1 MGNANL
7 SLEREESPGAAAR
20 AAKALAGSF
29 RAFRRLV
36 GTLFVI
42 GFSLAPLSA
51 LLVALPAVA
60 PNEAVLT
67 DTVKPARSRWRRA
80 GRRVLAGLAG
90 AVVLVALVAFAVEV
104 VSRLPLPAGG
114 QMGTLARKVFGYSFA
129 DFVPNDPKPADR
141 EPLKGYLDRRDGARK
156 ELISPELDPARRQQL
171 QAEVAGANA
180 DIAKWADAPAN
191 EWMVPA
197 ELLAAYRAPSAD
209 PAKRAPVEGAVAE
222 RVSAVTKLW
231 LPADELLLRRDTLKK
246 AAERPNLNPR
256 DRREAEGARA
266 EVDAEVAARAP
277 NSPRLKL
284 LRDPGLRPVLG
295 VPLWRLLPPALVDHW
310 PFVLLVVYG
319 TDLVLLLLIGK
330 VPLAYNFRYLWVR
343 RRDTAL
349 TAVAFTVVVAL
360 VVVLLAFVNGMY
372 KLNESTGVPGNVLV
386 LSEGST
392 DELFSNLARG
402 DATNVVNVT
411 VAADQNGKPLGPG
424 GKGVG
429 VARALRNPD
438 GSLSRLPADAPKD
451 LPGAVHL
458 ASYES
463 YIVMNQ
469 AVPTK
474 PNEPPKRRFLQTR
487 AFQDPRVGATV
498 HNIELEPGGRWF
510 TSNSVEP
517 GGKAPDGLEYLQCCV
532 GEGAGGL
539 LAEDV
544 GKGRLA
550 VGDTFELGDRWWK
563 VVGLMKTRGTTYG
576 SEIWTGVE
584 NPVVRATGKGDKYTT
599 LVLRMAD
606 DSDESAKAMAY
617 FLGEGY
623 TEAKLKAFAEPDY
636 YKELTKTNEQFLSAI
651 VLMALIMAVG
661 GIFGVMNTMFASI
674 AARIKEVGV
683 LRILGFK
690 RWQILISFMIES
702 LAIAFAGGLLGCLIG
717 YCANGFEATSQLSS
731 GQGGKSVTLTMQV
744 DLAIIAAGLLFTLVM
759 GRLGGLVPALSAMRM
774 EILESL
780 R

>member
-1 MGNANL
+1 MGNTNL
-7 SLEREESPGAAAR
+7 SLEREESPGAAVR
-20 AAKALAGSF
+20 AAKAVAGF
-29 RAFRRLV
+29 VRAFRRLV

-42 GFSLAPLSA
+42 GFSLLPLSA

-80 GRRVLAGLAG
+80 GRRALAGLAG
-90 AVVLVALVAFAVEV
+90 MVVLVALFAFAIEV
-104 VSRLPLPAGG
+104 ASRLPLPTGG
-114 QMGTLARKVFGYSFA
+114 QMGTLAKKVFGYSFA
-129 DFVPNDPKPADR
+129 DFVWNDPKPADR
-141 EPLKGYLDRRDGARK
+141 EPLKAHLGRRDAAQR
-156 ELISPELDPARRQQL
+156 ELISPDLEPARRQQL
-171 QAEVAGANA
+171 QADLAAANA
-180 DIAKWADAPAN
+180 DIAGWAAAPAN
-191 EWMVPA
+191 EWMVPPGVR
-197 ELLAAYRAPSAD
+197 AAYHELPPD
-209 PAKRAPVEGAVAE
+209 PAKRAPAEEAVAE
-222 RVSAVTKLW
+222 RVSEITKRW
-231 LPADELLLRRDTLKK
+231 LPAGELLLRRATLKK
-246 AAERPNLNPR
+246 AAARPNLNTR
-256 DRREAEGARA
+256 DKRDAEEKLA
-266 EVDAEVAARAP
+266 EVNAEVAARTP
-277 NSPRLKL
+277 NSPRLQL
-284 LRDPGLRPVLG
+284 LQNPRLRPVFG
-295 VPLWRLLPPALVDHW
+295 VPLWKLLPPALVDHW

-386 LSEGST
+386 MSEGST

-402 DATNVVNVT
+402 DATNVVNVR
-411 VAADQNGKPLGPG
+411 VMADQNGKPLGPG

-429 VARALRNPD
+429 VGRALRNAD
-438 GSLSRLPADAPKD
+438 GSLSRLPADTPVDK
-451 LPGAVHL
+451 PGAVPL
-458 ASYES
+458 ASFES

-469 AVPTK
+469 AVPTR
-474 PNEPPKRRFLQTR
+474 PNEPPKRRFLQMR
-487 AFQDPRVGATV
+487 AFQEPRVGATV

-510 TSNSVEP
+510 TSNAVEP
-517 GGKAPDGLEYLQCCV
+517 GEKAPDGLEYLQCCA
-532 GEGAGGL
+532 GEGASGL
-539 LAEDV
+539 LAEDA
-544 GKGRLA
+544 GKAQLA

-576 SEIWTGVE
+576 SEIWTGIE
-584 NPVVRATGKGDKYTT
+584 SPVVRATGKGDKYTT

-617 FLGEGY
+617 YLGDGY
-623 TEAKLKAFAEPDY
+623 AEAKLKAFAEPDY

-651 VLMALIMAVG
+651 VLMAGIMAVG

-717 YCANGFEATSQLSS
+717 SFANGFEATSQLSS

-744 DLAIIAAGLLFTLVM
+744 DLQIIAGGLLFTLVM